1 MVITVLIQVRFAS
14 SFVATDGCVNIWS
27 CAFSLLQVSHYGL
40 KKLHL
45 TKPGWLTRH
54 QNFRNVG
61 EGFQRCSALAGLSM
75 IKLGVWA
82 QNWSGN
88 FVKFGLSTLLS
99 FQVSIAGKL
108 DPDLLTFFVEIHC
121 LFLTERCFERLR
133 DWLCARAY
141 YNIWIYIYNLGLNEH
156 DSVFIENCA
165 TSLTWTEYERAIKS
179 GILWRSYSSSANS
192 LVIGTQHKVSL
203 KALAWKAD
211 FRLKVLLIMIS
222 FYCQGIELTT
232 VPRDAWFWDSDL
244 LPSSKVYGNG
254 DCLGS

>member
-1 MVITVLIQVRFAS
+1 MDSRSYTSQSQVGSRGTKIFATLGRVFRDVLRWQGYQWSSLVFGHKIEAEIWWNLDCQHYWVSRCQLLESWTQTCSHFLLRFTACFWPS
-14 SFVATDGCVNIWS
+14 VVLRGCETD
-27 CAFSLLQVSHYGL
+27 Y
-40 KKLHL
+40 
-45 TKPGWLTRH
+45 
-54 QNFRNVG
+54 
-61 EGFQRCSALAGLSM
+61 
-75 IKLGVWA
+75 A
-82 QNWSGN
+82 QGH
-88 FVKFGLSTLLS
+88 
-99 FQVSIAGKL
+99 I
-108 DPDLLTFFVEIHC
+108 II
-121 LFLTERCFERLR
+121 FE
-133 DWLCARAY
+133 Y
-141 YNIWIYIYNLGLNEH
+141 IYIHNLGLNEH

-254 DCLGS
+254 ECLGS